1 MVQMTRRYLFIAVLA
16 SLACSSM
23 AQVTVHSLL
32 QEMTDMTRLT
42 RRPSPAYTEAQSS
55 SYDRK
60 SLTPGNADW
69 FANDDHGQYVR
80 SYVRY
85 GRTEYVLADLKGP
98 GAVVRFWSA
107 NPDGLVRLY
116 FDGEETPRLETPL
129 HMLLD
134 GEIPPFR
141 DPMAY
146 AAGEGHDLYFPIP
159 YSKSLIITVSNAKNP
174 GDLYY
179 HVGYRTYAP
188 GTKVETF
195 PRLSVKSAELDEIS
209 KELLNP
215 ELRPL
220 PSNLKTFSRPA
231 TTVSKDKP
239 LDVELKGGGAV
250 YEFSLKLSNF
260 GDVSNTPAVLRNLI
274 FEGTFDGEKCI
285 EAPLGDFFGT
295 AAGIFPYEAF
305 PFSIEDD
312 GAMIC
317 RFVMPYRRYASF
329 MIKNLAD
336 TSVDVAV
343 QIKTGPYRF
352 DDRSYYFHAQWTAER
367 KPTRPFRDINL
378 LSAQGEGLW
387 VGDTLHVFN
396 PSKDWWGEGDEKIFV
411 DNESFPSTFGT
422 GSEDFYGYAWGS
434 TKLFSRPYHAQSH
447 AEGPVNAGNTVVH
460 RWNVIDPIPFT
471 KAMSFNIEAWS
482 WNKDLAPTF
491 AHTSYW
497 YSRPGGQP
505 LHAIATDLLAIPTMP
520 AGS

>member
-1 MVQMTRRYLFIAVLA
+1 MVQMIRRSIFIPLLA
-16 SLACSSM
+16 ALAGSCW

-32 QEMTDMTRLT
+32 QEMTDLTRLT
-42 RRPSPAYTEAQSS
+42 RRPSPDYTMAQSS

-60 SLTPGNADW
+60 SVTPGNPDW

-107 NPDGLVRLY
+107 NPDGLVHMY

-129 HMLLD
+129 QMLLD
-134 GEIPPFR
+134 GEVPPFR
-141 DPMAY
+141 DPFAY
-146 AAGEGHDLYFPIP
+146 PAGDGHDLYFPIP
-159 YSKSLIITVSNAKNP
+159 YSKSLRITVSNMKDP
-174 GDLYY
+174 GSLYY

-195 PRLSVKSAELDEIS
+195 PRLSVKSEELDAIS
-209 KELLNP
+209 KALLDP
-215 ELRPL
+215 DQRPM
-220 PSNLKTFSRPA
+220 PSGLHSESQPA
-231 TTVSKDKP
+231 TTVTKAKP
-239 LDVELKGGGAV
+239 LDIDYKGEGAV
-250 YEFSLKLSNF
+250 YELSVKLSNF
-260 GDVSNTPAVLRNLI
+260 GDLANAPVVLRNLI
-274 FEGTFDGEKCI
+274 LEGSFDGEKCI

-305 PFSIEDD
+305 PFSVGNDD
-312 GAMIC
+312 TMVC
-317 RFVMPYRRYASF
+317 RFVMPYRKSAAF
-329 MIKNLAD
+329 VIQNLGDIPA
-336 TSVDVAV
+336 DVAV
-343 QIKTGPYRF
+343 QAKTGPYRF

-396 PSKDWWGEGDEKIFV
+396 PAKDWWGEGDEKVFV
-411 DNESFPSTFGT
+411 DNEGFPSTFGT

-434 TKLFSRPYHAQSH
+434 TKLFSRPYHAQSV
-447 AEGPVNAGNTVVH
+447 AEGPGSAGNTVVH
-460 RWNVIDPIPFT
+460 RWNVIDPIPFN
-471 KAMSFNIEAWS
+471 KALSFNIEAWS
-482 WNKDLAPTF
+482 WNKTLEPTF

-497 YSRPGGQP
+497 YARPGGQP
-505 LHAIATDLLAIPTMP
+505 LHAIATDLLAIPHME
-520 AGS
+520 GS